1 MKRLV
6 IMIVA
11 LALVLGMSQCRKPV
25 ETINAEPKGE
35 TVDVTVSVTSG
46 ADKTKIT
53 PTGVVTWKA
62 GDKLY
67 VVGVTDGL
75 LGSVSAIAA
84 GDPMLFSGKIKALTA
99 AQTLKFYYVGDSEF
113 TLDGSGR
120 YTFSIENQ
128 DGSLAGIAA
137 NNQLMWGKTDD
148 VTPGATDLGTIS
160 VTSLIAIAHLD
171 INYDGSA
178 VAGPVTVT
186 DGFKSATFDAKTY
199 DGAALTGG
207 TAGDMTMTFAAGT
220 KSTDCHM
227 ALLPGSQ
234 TLTFTTSD
242 GKTKTLAAKDV
253 ASNTFYNSG
262 EAIAVNLEAGE
273 PPVPA
278 GGVFTVAEGK
288 TVEFSHGN
296 MWADA
301 TDPNSPVFHFE
312 NSQTAYYTTYDAS
325 HVSHFLFQPYSR
337 MSNSSA
343 VSFDATGQ
351 SVTDVFFTNATAT
364 TANANFCVSGQTPGT
379 WRTLSDEEWNYILY
393 TRSGNRFAYAMVN
406 DIKGLLIFPDGYTG
420 ATSGTGM
427 STVNNGSANYPPSN
441 IPDDVWET
449 MDAGGVIFLPAAER
463 RNEIAFTDDKA
474 GYYWTSVGHK
484 FQSTVAYYMFFD
496 GYSINPANDMLQRRF
511 GKTVRLVR
519 DINPGPVPLGGDF
532 TVGKDGDTPIKVK
545 FSNGNLYYDGS
556 ESKWKFESNQ
566 WDFRTYEGKNSC
578 INGSVTTDGTP
589 SGDWGLFGWSG
600 SLGSATYGK
609 STSGNDFDYAGDFN
623 DWGGITDLP
632 DNAGGNTWRTL
643 SYDEWNYLL
652 GYDPMLWGQTATCG
666 RPNAMNL
673 CAWVTLTD
681 VSVSGLVILPDDSSV
696 TASNVTTAAL
706 VTSSGAV
713 FLPASGKRDGTNMSN
728 VGSCGYYWSST
739 SATSSFAYF
748 MGFGVGSVYTD
759 SYVRLVGS
767 SVRLVRSGS

>member
-1 MKRLV
+1 MKRLG
-6 IMIVA
+6 IMIGA

-25 ETINAEPKGE
+25 ETINAEPQGE

-46 ADKTKIT
+46 ADKTEIT
-53 PTGVVTWKA
+53 LAGAVTWKT

-75 LGSVSAIAA
+75 LGSVSATAA
-84 GDPMLFSGKIKALTA
+84 GDPVNFTGSIKALTE

-113 TLDGSGR
+113 TLDGSGN

-137 NNQLMWGKTDD
+137 NNQLMWGKIDD
-148 VTPGATDLGTIS
+148 VAVGTTDLGTIS

-220 KSTDCHM
+220 TSTDCHM
-227 ALLPGSQ
+227 ALLSGSQ

-337 MSNSSA
+337 MSNSYA
-343 VSFDATGQ
+343 VSFDGTDQ

-379 WRTLSDEEWNYILY
+379 WRTLSNEEWNYILN

-427 STVNNGSANYPPSN
+427 STVNNGSANYPAYN

-463 RNEIAFTDDKA
+463 RNETVFTDDKA

-496 GYSINPANDMLQRRF
+496 GNSINPANDMLQRRF

-532 TVGKDGDTPIKVK
+532 TVNQATGTKVN
-545 FSNGNLYYDGS
+545 FAPGNLYY
-556 ESKWKFESNQ
+556 N
-566 WDFRTYEGKNSC
+566 
-578 INGSVTTDGTP
+578 
-589 SGDWGLFGWSG
+589 
-600 SLGSATYGK
+600 
-609 STSGNDFDYAGDFN
+609 
-623 DWGGITDLP
+623 
-632 DNAGGNTWRTL
+632 
-643 SYDEWNYLL
+643 
-652 GYDPMLWGQTATCG
+652 
-666 RPNAMNL
+666 
-673 CAWVTLTD
+673 
-681 VSVSGLVILPDDSSV
+681 
-696 TASNVTTAAL
+696 
-706 VTSSGAV
+706 
-713 FLPASGKRDGTNMSN
+713 
-728 VGSCGYYWSST
+728 
-739 SATSSFAYF
+739 
-748 MGFGVGSVYTD
+748 
-759 SYVRLVGS
+759 
-767 SVRLVRSGS
+767 LVRSAE